1 MIISIKKAIFL
12 LVVIILL
19 AFNSVADITG
29 PSTIESEI
37 LPIAI
42 NKKGEIL
49 CKTRF
54 TKNEM
59 GAYSPMKIT
68 YGFCII
74 SNGNI
79 IEFTTKVLDVNYNEV
94 VSYEPFFKEAKY
106 WDNIFYSKINP
117 KQFHQIKKHLLKG
130 KYNFTLINADS
141 FRVDKL
147 FSISEFEKS
156 KNISLKSEKQK
167 ALHGAHSTKY
177 FNAQKVHVLYDF
189 GNIVILNNTSSSD
202 SNESEIEIGANF
214 NYYNSLNTTI
224 NEKGKRVSFGFDI
237 STVTGVLFLK

>member
-1 MIISIKKAIFL
+1 MRIKKIVSL
-12 LVVIILL
+12 LFVITLL

-37 LPIAI
+37 QPIAI

-74 SNGNI
+74 SNGKI
-79 IEFTTKVLDVNYNEV
+79 IEFTTKVLDVDYNEA

-106 WDNIFYSKINP
+106 WDNIFFSKTTP
-117 KQFHQIKKHLLKG
+117 KQLHQIKKYILKD
-130 KYNFTLINADS
+130 KYDFTSINADS
-141 FRVDKL
+141 FRVDRL

-156 KNISLKSEKQK
+156 KDISLKSEKQK

-177 FNAQKVHVLYDF
+177 FNDQKVHVLYDF
-189 GNIVILNNTSSSD
+189 GNILILKNTSSSD

-224 NEKGKRVSFGFDI
+224 NEKGKKISFGFDI
-237 STVTGVLFLK
+237 SEVTGVLFLK